1 MPAKAPAQ
9 QVTLV
14 VDRDQA
20 KRLGIDMNMVT
31 AVLNNAYSQRQIST
45 IYDSLNQY
53 QVVME
58 VNPKY
63 AWDPSTLEQVQ
74 VITAD
79 GARCRCRPLPVTRTA
94 WPTTASATKASSPPK
109 HLVRRGRRLQWTRPG
124 CAGTCDGQAGFA
136 GSVIAKLGGTAD
148 AFTKTTE
155 GQPLMIL
162 GALVLVYLVLGI
174 LYESYIH
181 PLTIL
186 STLPSAGVG
195 GLLAVPDR
203 RRVQPDLAAG
213 VVPADRRGEEERHPD
228 DRPGPAAGAQRRPV
242 AEESIRRACLLRLRP
257 ILMTTL
263 AAILG
268 ACRCCSARP
277 KAPKCASRWA

>member
-1 MPAKAPAQ
+1 MPATAPAQ

-31 AVLNNAYSQRQIST
+31 TVLNNAYSQRQIST

-79 GARCRCRPLPVTRTA
+79 GARCRCRPSPITRTA

-109 HLVRRGRRLQWTRPG
+109 TSPSTWPKATAPTRPG
-124 CAGTCDGQAGFA
+124 CAGARGGQAGLA

-148 AFTKTTE
+148 AFAKTTE
-155 GQPLMIL
+155 GQPFMIL

-195 GLLAVPDR
+195 GC
-203 RRVQPDLAAG
+203 
-213 VVPADRRGEEERHPD
+213 
-228 DRPGPAAGAQRRPV
+228 
-242 AEESIRRACLLRLRP
+242 S
-257 ILMTTL
+257 
-263 AAILG
+263 
-268 ACRCCSARP
+268 RCT
-277 KAPKCASRWA
+277 